1 MARPI
6 TASSKALKM
15 RGYDV
20 DADSGS
26 VEVKPSTEYS
36 TESAFDNSAETLSYP
51 AGSWSQEV
59 AKPGIEAFAD
69 QYNFPPTIKETAKMV
84 ASEAEWGKVLANQ
97 PKMIGEFFGELIPMA
112 RRVASPVD
120 PTMLWDTETSWSDKA
135 KGLLYQNPIGYFG
148 NLLTTDIKGKNFK
161 KIARNQESE
170 NMLVPYIEKYIQD
183 YGLTEDKFIDAAN
196 RFLGLDVVSM
206 ADVERK
212 YKGNI
217 QVKDALDALKAEMS
231 NHFMDENDWYSD
243 DDYYYIKNFKEIP
256 KGVNAAWTKWG
267 DMQLPHLGIIK
278 LDDEGQGSL
287 ISKSATSYEDIPILG
302 TLQDK
307 GWIGAAEDPH
317 GMYQGMFGGDN
328 PATQVASMMVGIP
341 ASFATGNIRGIAAAP
356 TIAGKAYAATRPIS
370 TGYSK
375 IKSQFTGNK
384 MNQGIKSL
392 DWKDW
397 SAGLQ

>member
-1 MARPI
+1 MGDQ
-6 TASSKALKM
+6 LKGM
-15 RGYDV
+15 
-20 DADSGS
+20 
-26 VEVKPSTEYS
+26 
-36 TESAFDNSAETLSYP
+36 
-51 AGSWSQEV
+51 
-59 AKPGIEAFAD
+59 
-69 QYNFPPTIKETAKMV
+69 
-84 ASEAEWGKVLANQ
+84 
-97 PKMIGEFFGELIPMA
+97 
-112 RRVASPVD
+112 
-120 PTMLWDTETSWSDKA
+120 
-135 KGLLYQNPIGYFG
+135 LYQNPIGYFG
-148 NLLTTDIKGKNFK
+148 NLLTTDIQGKNFR

-170 NMLVPYIEKYIQD
+170 NMLVPYIEKYIQE

-196 RFLGLDVVSM
+196 NYLGLDVVSM

-256 KGVNAAWTKWG
+256 MGVNAAWTKWG

-302 TLQDK
+302 AMQDK

-317 GMYQGMFGGDN
+317 GMYRGMIGN
-328 PATQVASMMVGIP
+328 EATQAASMFTALPLMM
-341 ASFATGNIRGIAAAP
+341 ATGNIRGIAAAP

>member
-148 NLLTTDIKGKNFK
+148 NLFTTDIKGKNFR
-161 KIARNQESE
+161 KIARNQENE
-170 NMLVPYIEKYIQD
+170 NMLVPYIEKYIQEH
-183 YGLTEDKFIDAAN
+183 GLTEDKFIDAAN

-217 QVKDALDALKAEMS
+217 QVKDALDALKDEMS

-328 PATQVASMMVGIP
+328 PATQVASMIFGIP
-341 ASFATGNIRGIAAAP
+341 ASLATGNIRGIAAAP